1 MGPAVTVVCMAR
13 RVTRWTIAPALGV
26 ALLATVLSTPAAVA
40 SAPYPDAP
48 TITAITPMAGGA
60 LMVAYQPPVS
70 DGGSPITSY
79 EVTING
85 GANWYTCAPNPN
97 QCPLGSLKNGQPY
110 TVSLRAV
117 NAAGPGEP
125 SASVT
130 ATPRI
135 PEGADPDKPARLPR
149 PRSSVSATFSAASNL
164 PGVSSTAALGVG
176 TLPRLRFSRD
186 IPDKAVVERHLTV
199 TATDEAT
206 GKVSVVAGAWG
217 WLDNRT
223 VVFRPRNFWP
233 GNSLITITSTNDRAV
248 LGKQGEVTLVGS
260 PSLAQTYTFRTARS
274 FIGKV
279 DGSAHNMKV
288 FVDGRRVRT
297 IPVSLGTTD
306 WETRNGVK
314 VISGLKE
321 PYKVYTSASLGLTD
335 PEDFYELP
343 SKWNTRLTPTGEF
356 IHTASW
362 AYGRIGRWNGSHGC
376 TNMFEKD
383 AKYIFDQTIPGDV
396 FVYSNTGGSTVEP
409 WNGPGGLWNIPWTT
423 WLRKSALSSVTGQA
437 DLSGDDDS
445 GSVQDAKPVG
455 V

>member
-1 MGPAVTVVCMAR
+1 
-13 RVTRWTIAPALGV
+13 VTRWKAIPTISMPS
-26 ALLATVLSTPAAVA
+26 LAIASLSTVILASSLLSQPARAA
-40 SAPYPDAP
+40 APYPDAP
-48 TITAITPMAGGA
+48 VITSVTPMASGA
-60 LMVAYQPPVS
+60 LLVAYTPPAGN
-70 DGGSPITSY
+70 GGSPITSY
-79 EVTING
+79 EVTIDG
-85 GANWYTCAPNPN
+85 GVTWYTCAPTPN
-97 QCPLGSLKNGQPY
+97 ACPLGSLKNGQPY

-117 NAAGPGEP
+117 NAAGPGES
-125 SASVT
+125 SAAVT
-130 ATPRI
+130 ATARI

-149 PRSSVSATFSAASNL
+149 PRASVTASFNPASNL
-164 PGVSSTAALGVG
+164 PGVSATADLGVG

-206 GKVSVVAGAWG
+206 GQVGVVPGSWG
-217 WLDNRT
+217 WTDNRT

-248 LGKQGEVTLVGS
+248 LGTQGTLTLVGS
-260 PSLAQTYTFRTARS
+260 PSLAQQYTFRTARS

-288 FVDGRRVRT
+288 YVDGRRVRT

-314 VISGLKE
+314 VLSGIKE
-321 PYKVYTSASLGLTD
+321 PNKIYTSASLGLTD

-356 IHTASW
+356 IHTATW

-383 AKYIFDQTIPGDV
+383 AKYIFDSTIPGDV
-396 FVYSNTGGSTVEP
+396 FVYANTGGSTVES
-409 WNGPGGLWNIPWTT
+409 WNGPGGLWNIPWSS

-437 DLSGDDDS
+437 DLSDDD
-445 GSVQDAKPVG
+445 GSLQDAKPVG
-455 V
+455 A

>member
-1 MGPAVTVVCMAR
+1 MPRT
-13 RVTRWTIAPALGV
+13 VTRWTIAPVIGLALM
-26 ALLATVLSTPAAVA
+26 ASVLGGQAAQA
-40 SAPYPDAP
+40 AAPYPDAP
-48 TITAITPMAGGA
+48 TISAVTPMSSGA
-60 LMVAYQPPVS
+60 LLVAYQAPAS
-70 DGGSPITSY
+70 NGGSPITSY
-79 EVTING
+79 EVTIDG
-85 GANWYTCAPNPN
+85 GNTWYTCAPTPN
-97 QCPLGSLKNGQPY
+97 ACPLGNLKNGQPY

-117 NAAGPGEP
+117 NGAGPGDP

-130 ATPRI
+130 AIARI

-149 PRSSVSATFSAASNL
+149 PRSGVTATFNPAGNL
-164 PGVSSTAALGVG
+164 PGVSASTPLGVG
-176 TLPRLRFSRD
+176 TLPRMRFNRD

-206 GKVSVVAGAWG
+206 GKVTVVPGSWG

-223 VVFRPRNFWP
+223 AVFRPRNFWP
-233 GNSLITITSTNDRAV
+233 GNSLITITSTNDGAV
-248 LGKQGEVTLVGS
+248 MGQQGGVTLVGS

-279 DGSAHNMKV
+279 DGSTRVMRV
-288 FVDGRRVRT
+288 YVDGRRVRN

-314 VISGLKE
+314 VVGGGKE

-356 IHTASW
+356 IHTATW

-383 AKYIFDQTIPGDV
+383 AKYIFDRTIPGDV
-396 FVYSNTGGSTVEP
+396 FVYGNTGGSMVES
-409 WNGPGGLWNIPWTT
+409 WNGPGGLWNIPWTS

-437 DLSGDDDS
+437 DLTGDD
-445 GSVQDAKPVG
+445 GSLQDAKPVG
-455 V
+455 A